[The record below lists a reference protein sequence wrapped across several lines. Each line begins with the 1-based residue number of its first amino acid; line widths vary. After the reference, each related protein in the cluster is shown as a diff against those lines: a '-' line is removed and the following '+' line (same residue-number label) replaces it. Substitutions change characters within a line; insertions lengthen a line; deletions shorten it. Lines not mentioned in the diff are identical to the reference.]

1 MSEKVCWDNC
11 DGTSWESPQKKWIPD
26 ESSKL
31 IAKRRKID
39 KKKWKLF
46 EKRTNQW
53 IPQICSFVTSKS
65 GVK

>member
-39 KKKWKLF
+39 KKNENCLKNEQINEFLKYHHLF
-46 EKRTNQW
+46 HQKQH
-53 IPQICSFVTSKS
+53 K
-65 GVK
+65 K